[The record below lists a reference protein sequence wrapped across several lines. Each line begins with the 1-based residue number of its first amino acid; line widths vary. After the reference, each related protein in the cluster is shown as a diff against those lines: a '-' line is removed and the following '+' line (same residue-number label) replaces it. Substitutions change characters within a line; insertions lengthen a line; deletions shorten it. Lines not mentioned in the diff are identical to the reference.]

1 MDHQV
6 AQSVSLWPLAVYI
19 TAVILLACAM
29 IGLSYV
35 LGERHKGRVT
45 CEPYESGIM
54 PTGTAWIRFDVKYY
68 LVAMF
73 FVIFDLESIFIFAW
87 AVAVKEAG
95 WGGYLAVV
103 IFIGILI
110 AALFYL
116 WRMKALDWGDIKTGK
131 TNRYLEG
138 ATFDEPVPH

>member
-1 MDHQV
+1 LDRDAMQI
-6 AQSVSLWPLAVYI
+6 VSLWPLAVYI
-19 TAVILLACAM
+19 AAVILLACAM

-35 LGERHKGRVT
+35 LGERHTGRVT
-45 CEPYESGIM
+45 GEPYESGIM
-54 PTGTAWIRFDVKYY
+54 PTGAAWIRFDVKYY

-95 WGGYLAVV
+95 WGGYLAIA
-103 IFIGILI
+103 IFIGILM

-116 WRMKALDWGDIKTGK
+116 WRMGALDWGTLKHERRIDG
-131 TNRYLEG
+131 
-138 ATFDEPVPH
+138 

>member
-1 MDHQV
+1 MDHQAV
-6 AQSVSLWPLAVYI
+6 QNANLWPLAVYMA
-19 TAVILLACAM
+19 AVLLLAAAM

-35 LGERHKGRVT
+35 LGERHMGRT
-45 CEPYESGIM
+45 TGEPYESGIM
-54 PTGTAWIRFDVKYY
+54 PTGAAWIRFDVKYY

-95 WGGYLAVV
+95 WGGYLAIL
-103 IFIGILI
+103 IFIGILM

-116 WRMKALDWGDIKTGK
+116 WTMGALDWGTLKQKRRTD
-131 TNRYLEG
+131 
-138 ATFDEPVPH
+138 V

>member
-1 MDHQV
+1 MDHQAV
-6 AQSVSLWPLAVYI
+6 QNANLWPLAVYMA
-19 TAVILLACAM
+19 AVLLLAAAM

-35 LGERHKGRVT
+35 LGERHMGRT
-45 CEPYESGIM
+45 TGEPYESGIM
-54 PTGTAWIRFDVKYY
+54 PTGAAWIRFDVKYY

-95 WGGYLAVV
+95 WGGYLAIV
-103 IFIGILI
+103 IFIGILM

-116 WRMKALDWGDIKTGK
+116 WRMGALDWGTLKQKRRTG
-131 TNRYLEG
+131 
-138 ATFDEPVPH
+138 V